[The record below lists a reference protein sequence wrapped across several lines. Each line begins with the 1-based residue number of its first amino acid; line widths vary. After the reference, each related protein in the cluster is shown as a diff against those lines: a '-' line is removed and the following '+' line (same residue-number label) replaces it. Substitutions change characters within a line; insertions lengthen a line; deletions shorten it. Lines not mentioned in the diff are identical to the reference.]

1 VLGGWEFDAVVESV
15 LAPVFFGHASPDSE
29 TLWMVENIVSA
40 GFEDGAGFAD
50 CFGMVHSGC
59 VATVDEE
66 QMSFAFTGGLF
77 CPVVEGFGDVG
88 CLGHS

>member
-1 VLGGWEFDAVVESV
+1 MVESV

-40 GFEDGAGFAD
+40 WLEDSTVFAD

-59 VATVDEE
+59 VAPVHKEE
-66 QMSFAFTGGLF
+66 VGFAFAGGLF
-77 CPVVEGFGDVG
+77 CPVVEGFGNVG
-88 CLGHS
+88 CVGHS